1 MLTPYGVMLACCVLW
16 IPFPGVHGQ
25 TQPYRGVTLR
35 PGQTL
40 RVWLADG
47 QRFEARLIAVDGDPR
62 VLRFVQPHPVVP
74 ITAIDSLW
82 LRRRSAGK
90 GALIGGI
97 AVGGAS
103 FGLGA
108 VVCTALGEGSG
119 CDAWGA
125 VVVFSVAGGAVGA
138 LLGAGMGSLFPR
150 WQRVD
155 PQRITIAL
163 GAGNHGLTA
172 GARIRF

>member
-1 MLTPYGVMLACCVLW
+1 MPCRSGVLLACCLLW
-16 IPFPGVHGQ
+16 VPFTGLYGQ
-25 TQPYRGVTLR
+25 KEPSGGVTLR

-62 VLRFVQPHPVVP
+62 VLRFVQPQPVVP

-82 LRRRSAGK
+82 LRRHSAGK

-97 AVGGAS
+97 VVGGAS

-108 VVCTALGEGSG
+108 VVCTAVGEGDG
-119 CDAWGA
+119 CHEWGY
-125 VVVFSVAGGAVGA
+125 VVAFGLGGAAVGA
-138 LLGAGMGSLFPR
+138 LLGAGVGSLFPR
-150 WQRVD
+150 WRRVD
-155 PQRITIAL
+155 PQRVTISFGSGNL
-163 GAGNHGLTA
+163 GLRA